1 MKLPEVVGCLHPRHA
16 KSLDLRLSTLEPLN
30 SGIMQIRVCKIG
42 PVIFEYEN
50 IRVYLSIISECHLFM
65 KAPGAD
71 MSSAARRG
79 SANGAS
85 SGSAGTGPRTAQRG
99 GRGVFQQLCCP
110 KEATFRAED
119 AGEAAMVR
127 DNSRS
132 NLM

>member
-1 MKLPEVVGCLHPRHA
+1 MIP
-16 KSLDLRLSTLEPLN
+16 SLS
-30 SGIMQIRVCKIG
+30 IG
-42 PVIFEYEN
+42 PRALLNDCNHSATAIFWRSA
-50 IRVYLSIISECHLFM
+50 IYLSIISECHLFM

-119 AGEAAMVR
+119 AGEAAVVR